1 MISTSNGA
9 RVYSFK
15 DLPPGRYDVQVDLKG
30 YQSSTQTVST
40 RENEVVVLDFNLSI
54 ALGSA
59 TISGRGYDNETS
71 ESIESSGTIILI
83 QPISNRYA
91 TIGGKGHYSFDNL
104 PAGTYSLSTSIP
116 EYDDTDALLTLEDG
130 ESVVHTST
138 VTLIEKLNPHG
149 VNYL

>member
-1 MISTSNGA
+1 MA
-9 RVYSFK
+9 RAHTYSFK

-59 TISGRGYDNETS
+59 TISGRVYDNETS
-71 ESIESSGTIILI
+71 EPIESSGTIILI

-91 TIGGKGHYSFDNL
+91 TIDGKGHYSFDNL
-104 PAGTYSLSTSIP
+104 PS
-116 EYDDTDALLTLEDG
+116 
-130 ESVVHTST
+130 
-138 VTLIEKLNPHG
+138 K
-149 VNYL
+149 

>member
-9 RVYSFK
+9 RAYSFK

-30 YQSSTQTVST
+30 YQSSTQTAST
-40 RENEVVVLDFNLSI
+40 RENEFVVLDFNLSI

-59 TISGRGYDNETS
+59 TINGRVYDNETS
-71 ESIESSGTIILI
+71 EPIESSGTIILI

-91 TIGGKGHYSFDNL
+91 TIDGKGHYSFDNL

-116 EYDDTDALLTLEDG
+116 EYDDTDALLMVEDG
-130 ESVVHTST
+130 ESVVHDFYCD
-138 VTLIEKLNPHG
+138 LNREVEPAWG
-149 VNYL
+149 